1 MATAANQSRRGG
13 YWILSVLILG
23 LPSVLFILLHQ
34 GVVVY
39 YYQDAPPDVHSPV
52 WLDRFLMWPVFV
64 TGMLGGFATFGAFLV
79 TLIGSFRRGV
89 SGKSKVVMWGIA
101 AVSVL

>member
-1 MATAANQSRRGG
+1 M
-13 YWILSVLILG
+13 Y
-23 LPSVLFILLHQ
+23 
-34 GVVVY
+34 
-39 YYQDAPPDVHSPV
+39 SPV

-89 SGKSKVVMWGIA
+89 SGKSKVVLWGIV
-101 AVSVL
+101 AVSVLACAYIALVPGSLITYIH